1 MSVRISGLPEAKQAL
16 QLKADRF
23 YQALVLDTLRRIVL
37 RSPVDT
43 GRFRGNW
50 RLSVSAPDTTTTTA
64 TDPTGAGL
72 LARGRAFVQRL
83 RLRDDAII
91 ANSLPYAAT
100 IEYGGYPNPSKGTK
114 TVGGFSRQAPQ
125 GVVGV
130 TVAEVQP
137 LATKLANEISQDAAA
152 IGTFGGSPS

>member
-1 MSVRISGLPEAKQAL
+1 VSVQVTGLEAAKRDL
-16 QLKADRF
+16 QQKADRF
-23 YQALVLDTLRRIVL
+23 YQALVLDTVRRIIL

-50 RLSVSAPDTTTTTA
+50 RLSTATPDTTVNGDV
-64 TDPTGAGL
+64 DPTGAGL
-72 LARGRAFVQRL
+72 LARAQRFVLRL
-83 RLRDDAII
+83 RLADDAII

-114 TVGGFSRQAPQ
+114 TVGGFSRQAPA

-137 LATKLANEISQDAAA
+137 LAAKLANEVSRDAQAIS
-152 IGTFGGSPS
+152 TLGGSPS